1 MDRASVPIVD
11 EGRPERSGS
20 LAVDDSGRIVLRAS
34 RALGDALD
42 AAVDDAS
49 VDLSPLRFDDRPR
62 GLALVASLAKGVPAK
77 LVECETVSG
86 ALEIRAYLNRGWVRL
101 TLRPGDF
108 DPDAAWDFLLAANE
122 ARLET
127 SRA

>member
-11 EGRPERSGS
+11 EGRPTRSGS

-34 RALGDALD
+34 RALGDLLD

-49 VDLSPLRFDDRPR
+49 VDLSPLRFDDRRR
-62 GLALVASLAKGVPAK
+62 GLALAASLAKGVPAMF
-77 LVECETVSG
+77 VECETVAG
-86 ALEIRAYLNRGWVRL
+86 ALEIRAYVNRGWVRL
-101 TLRPGDF
+101 TFRPGDF
-108 DPDAAWDFLLAANE
+108 DSDAAWDFLLAANE
-122 ARLET
+122 ARLEA